1 MTVTGKKMN
10 IKKGDIA
17 EFQIE
22 KYAFEGKG
30 IAKVSKNELL
40 GLSEE
45 NGNEKN
51 YVVFVIGSY
60 PGDRVN
66 ARLLKIKNSYAEAL
80 VVDILTPSSERVKA
94 KCKFFGTCGGCKQ
107 QDLDYDAQV
116 KYKQQ
121 QVEEIFHKLGGFSDL
136 PADNGGFEIEPI
148 IPSQNVFHYRNK
160 MEFSFSEKRWLTKD
174 EISKEGIL
182 DKDFSLGLHIPKI
195 YDKVL
200 DVDECFLQSEVSNKI
215 LNFTRDFFK
224 KKNTSIYSTKTHTGF
239 LRNLVIK
246 QSFHTDDLM
255 VNLVTSEENDELINE
270 YCNEL
275 RKGIPQVTTVINN
288 INKKFAAVAV
298 GDYEKVIYG
307 SGFIYDEIG
316 RPACTDVSAGR
327 HKFRI
332 SANSFFQTNTLQAE
346 KLYQTALDFAELK
359 GNEIIYDLYSGAGTI
374 AIFISDKSK
383 KVYAFEAVESAIADA
398 KVNAD
403 LNNILNV
410 KFFAAD
416 LYKSFLPIVNKYNIP
431 KPDVMILDPPRSG
444 MHPTTVDDVIK
455 LSPDKIVYVS
465 CNPTTQVRDIKLMV
479 EAGYRLIKIRPVDMF
494 PHTYHIENVSL
505 LKKLEHGS
513 N

>member
-1 MTVTGKKMN
+1 MN
-10 IKKGDIA
+10 IKKGDIV

-30 IAKVSKNELL
+30 ITKVSKNELL

-45 NGNEKN
+45 NGSDKN

-60 PGDRVN
+60 PGDKVN

-80 VVDILTPSSERVKA
+80 VMEILTPSSERVNA

-136 PADNGGFEIEPI
+136 PADKGGFEIEPI
-148 IPSQNVFHYRNK
+148 IPSQNVFYYRNK

-224 KKNTSIYSTKTHTGF
+224 NRNTSIYSTKTHTGF

-246 QSFHTDDLM
+246 QASLTIDLM
-255 VNLVTSEENDELINE
+255 VNLVTSEENDELVNE
-270 YCNEL
+270 YCDEL
-275 RKGIPQVTTVINN
+275 RKEIPQVTTVINN

-316 RPACTDVSAGR
+316 KY
-327 HKFRI
+327 KFRI

-359 GNEIIYDLYSGAGTI
+359 ENEIVYDLYSGAGTI
-374 AIFISDKSK
+374 AIFISDKAK

-398 KVNAD
+398 KVNAE

-416 LYKSFLPIVNKYNIP
+416 LYKTFLPIVDKYNIP
-431 KPDVMILDPPRSG
+431 KPDVMIIDPPRSG

-455 LSPDKIVYVS
+455 LSPNKIVYVS
-465 CNPTTQVRDIKLMV
+465 CNPATQVRDIKLMV
-479 EAGYRLIKIRPVDMF
+479 EAGYKLIKIRPVDMF
-494 PHTYHIENVSL
+494 PHTFHIENVSIL
-505 LKKLEHGS
+505 QKNLAFEC
-513 N
+513 

>member
-1 MTVTGKKMN
+1 MK
-10 IKKGDIA
+10 IKKGDIV

-40 GLSEE
+40 GLNEE

-51 YVVFVIGSY
+51 YVVFVQGSY
-60 PGDRVN
+60 PGDTVK

-80 VVDILTPSSERVKA
+80 AINIINPSSERVKA
-94 KCKFFGTCGGCKQ
+94 KCKFFGICGGCKQ

-121 QVEEIFHKLGGFSDL
+121 QVEEIFNKLGGFSD
-136 PADNGGFEIEPI
+136 FEIEPI
-148 IPSQNVFHYRNK
+148 IPSQNVFYYRNK

-174 EISKEGIL
+174 EIIKDETL

-195 YDKVL
+195 YDKVI
-200 DVDECFLQSEVSNKI
+200 DVNECFLQSEISNKI

-224 KKNTSIYSTKTHTGF
+224 KRNTSIYSTKTHIGF

-246 QSFHTDDLM
+246 QASLTNDLM

-270 YCNEL
+270 YSDEL
-275 RKGIPQVTTVINN
+275 RREIPQVTTVINN
-288 INKKFAAVAV
+288 INKKFAAIAV

-316 RPACTDVSAGR
+316 GY
-327 HKFRI
+327 KFRI

-346 KLYQTALDFAELK
+346 KLYQTALDFAELN
-359 GNEIIYDLYSGAGTI
+359 GSEIVYDLYSGAGTI
-374 AIFISDKSK
+374 AIFISDKTK
-383 KVYAFEAVESAIADA
+383 KVYAFESVESAIADA
-398 KVNAD
+398 KVNAE
-403 LNNILNV
+403 LNNISNV

-416 LYKSFLPIVNKYNIP
+416 LYKSFLLIVEKNKIP
-431 KPDVMILDPPRSG
+431 KPDVIIVDPPRSG
-444 MHPTTVDDVIK
+444 MHSTTVDDVIR
-455 LSPDKIVYVS
+455 LSPNKIVYVS
-465 CNPTTQVRDIKLMV
+465 CNPATQVRDVKLMV
-479 EAGYRLIKIRPVDMF
+479 EAGYKLIKIRPVDMF
-494 PHTYHIENVSL
+494 PHTFHIENVAL
-505 LKKLEHGS
+505 LKK
-513 N
+513 

>member
-1 MTVTGKKMN
+1 MMIGNQESKMN
-10 IKKGDIA
+10 IKKGDIV
-17 EFQIE
+17 ELQIE

-40 GLSEE
+40 GLNEE
-45 NGNEKN
+45 SGSEKN
-51 YVVFVIGSY
+51 YVVFVQGSY
-60 PGDRVN
+60 PGDKVR

-80 VVDILTPSSERVKA
+80 AVNILTKSTGRVEA

-107 QDLDYDAQV
+107 QDLNYEAQA

-121 QVEEIFHKLGGFSDL
+121 QVEEIFNKLGGFSD
-136 PADNGGFEIEPI
+136 FEMEPI
-148 IPSQNVFHYRNK
+148 IPSQNVFYYRNK
-160 MEFSFSEKRWLTKD
+160 MEFSFSEKRWLTKE
-174 EISKEGIL
+174 EIAIEGTL
-182 DKDFSLGLHIPKI
+182 DRDFALGLHIPKI

-200 DVDECFLQSEVSNKI
+200 DVDECFLQSDVSNKI

-224 KKNTSIYSTKTHTGF
+224 KRNSSIYSTKTHTGF

-246 QSFHTDDLM
+246 QSFHTNDLM
-255 VNLVTSEENDELINE
+255 VNLVTSEENDELVSD
-270 YCNEL
+270 YCDEL
-275 RKGIPQVTTVINN
+275 IKEIPEVTTIINN

-298 GDYEKVIYG
+298 GDYEKIIYG

-316 RPACTDVSAGR
+316 KY
-327 HKFRI
+327 KFRI

-346 KLYQTALDFAELK
+346 KLYQTALEFAELK
-359 GNEIIYDLYSGAGTI
+359 GNEIVYDLYSGAGTI
-374 AIFISDKSK
+374 AIYVSDKAK
-383 KVYAFEAVESAIADA
+383 QVYAFESVASAIADA
-398 KVNAD
+398 KVNTE

-416 LYKSFLPIVNKYNIP
+416 LYKSFLSIVDKYKIP
-431 KPDVMILDPPRSG
+431 KPDVMIIDPPRSG

-479 EAGYRLIKIRPVDMF
+479 EAGYKLIKIKPVDMF
-494 PHTYHIENVSL
+494 PHTFHIENVAL
-505 LKKLEHGS
+505 LNK
-513 N
+513 

>member
-1 MTVTGKKMN
+1 MN
-10 IKKGDIA
+10 IKKGDVA

-40 GLSEE
+40 GLTEE

-60 PGDRVN
+60 PGDIVN

-80 VVDILTPSSERVKA
+80 VMDILTPSSERVKA

-107 QDLDYDAQV
+107 QDLDYDVQA

-121 QVEEIFHKLGGFSDL
+121 QVEEIFNKLGGFSD
-136 PADNGGFEIEPI
+136 FEILPI

-160 MEFSFSEKRWLTKD
+160 MEFSFSEKRWLTKE

-224 KKNTSIYSTKTHTGF
+224 KKNTSIYSTKTHTGY

-246 QSFHTDDLM
+246 QASLTNDLM
-255 VNLVTSEENDELINE
+255 VNLVTSEENDELVNE
-270 YCNEL
+270 YCDEL
-275 RKGIPQVTTVINN
+275 RKEIPQVTTVINN

-316 RPACTDVSAGR
+316 K

-359 GNEIIYDLYSGAGTI
+359 GNEIVYDLYSGAGTI
-374 AIFISDKSK
+374 TIFISDKAK

-416 LYKSFLPIVNKYNIP
+416 LYKSFLPIVDKYNIP
-431 KPDVMILDPPRSG
+431 KPDVMIIDPPRSG

-455 LSPDKIVYVS
+455 LSPNKIVYVS
-465 CNPTTQVRDIKLMV
+465 CNPATQVRDIKLMV
-479 EAGYRLIKIRPVDMF
+479 EAGYKLIKIRPVDMF
-494 PHTYHIENVSL
+494 PHTFHIENVALL
-505 LKKLEHGS
+505 LKD
-513 N
+513 